1 MHNKYL
7 LKIAIAAAI
16 LPFTLAGCAT
26 FHQAHQMQ
34 SSTESTVSHAHVPRG
49 PAIVTTVTTPYLL
62 GDEVQVVHRYPS
74 LLNAPVQ
81 INSGRPVSLQE
92 AVSLIVQHTN
102 IPFSVDISA
111 PTQKAGAT
119 LPPLPGGSG
128 SVSMDNGSTH
138 RKVTVQWNGSVHG
151 LLDFLAA
158 HFSCWWK
165 YEDGT
170 VIFYNQETRTF
181 NIPAFAVHTVA
192 SNSIM
197 AGSMGS
203 SGGSSGG
210 GGASSSGGS
219 SGGGGGGSSS
229 SSGMVSIDNTTTVNV
244 WSSLQK
250 EAEIAGNGATVYAN
264 ASLGTLTVS
273 GTPPQI
279 GGVSRW
285 VKRLTHQMGRQ
296 VAIVVHV
303 YTIQLSNG
311 QSYGFQ
317 PKLVFNAANGVSS
330 AAYQSVTPPQSSSGT
345 PASLSAGILT
355 GPFAGSG
362 VTVSALASMGK
373 VVGDYTYPSVT
384 LNGEPVAIQDANKEG
399 YLASTSPTIV
409 SNGVTSGGGLQ
420 PSSVTTGFTGLIT
433 PRVVGDD
440 IYLNVNLNIS
450 ELLSLQQ
457 FTSGGQTI
465 YAPQTT
471 QLSIPQMVK
480 LKSGNTLVLSEL
492 IQDNATVNHSGVG
505 AAEFPLLGGGGAAST
520 KRNLVVVTVNARI
533 L

>member
-1 MHNKYL
+1 MRVNTAVKMALVATPL
-7 LKIAIAAAI
+7 L
-16 LPFTLAGCAT
+16 LSGCAT
-26 FHQAHQMQ
+26 FHQAHRMQ
-34 SSTESTVSHAHVPRG
+34 NHTKAIVAHAHAPRG
-49 PAIVTTVTTPYLL
+49 PAIVTTVNTPYLM
-62 GDEVQVVHRYPS
+62 GSVVRVVHKYPS

-81 INSGRPVSLQE
+81 INSGRTVSLQE

-102 IPFSVDISA
+102 IPCSVDISA
-111 PTQKAGAT
+111 PTQKAGAA

-128 SVSMDNGSTH
+128 SLSAMDNGSAH
-138 RKVTVQWNGSVHG
+138 KVTVQWNGSVHG

-181 NIPAFAVHTVA
+181 SIPAFAVHTIA
-192 SNSIM
+192 TNTIM

-203 SGGSSGG
+203 GGGSSSGG
-210 GGASSSGGS
+210 GGSS
-219 SGGGGGGSSS
+219 SGGGGGSSSS

-250 EAEIAGNGATVYAN
+250 EAEIAGGGAKVYAN

-273 GTPPQI
+273 GTPPQV

-296 VAIVVHV
+296 VAVVVHV
-303 YTIQLSNG
+303 YTIQFSHG

-330 AAYQSVTPPQSSSGT
+330 GTYQSVTPPQSSSGT
-345 PASLSAGILT
+345 PATLSAGILT

-362 VTVSALASMGK
+362 VTVSALASMGN
-373 VVGDYTYPSVT
+373 VIANYTYPSVT
-384 LNGEPVAIQDANKEG
+384 LNGEPVSIQDANSEG

-409 SNGVTSGGGLQ
+409 SNGATSSGGLQ
-420 PSSVTTGFTGLIT
+420 PNSVTTGFTGLIT
-433 PRVVGDD
+433 PRVLGND

-492 IQDNATVNHSGVG
+492 VQDNATVNHTGVG
-505 AAEFPLLGGGGAAST
+505 AASFPLLGGGGAAST
-520 KRNLVVVTVNARI
+520 KRNLVVITINARI